1 MKNAPTGKT
10 NKSALNALLSI
21 AIVASNPVYQQVI
34 SLLALMQL
42 LCMGVML

>member
-10 NKSALNALLSI
+10 NKSALDALLSI
-21 AIVASNPVYQQVI
+21 VIVLANPAYQQTL